1 MLHRNRDAHTTP
13 DGPAAVGECVC
24 DRRLSAHVVDDGGE
38 RVWILNRGLKVRP
51 FSCILEVQR
60 GAIRCKSANVGV
72 FPPRR
77 AGSHRGTCGWRAFSG
92 ATWYVKMA
100 GWFRFFRLVWQCFEM
115 LGRYLSV

>member
-1 MLHRNRDAHTTP
+1 VRTTKAERRGRNGYSKERRENSLSHNSMLHRNRDAHTTP

-77 AGSHRGTCGWRAFSG
+77 AGSHRGTCG
-92 ATWYVKMA
+92 
-100 GWFRFFRLVWQCFEM
+100 
-115 LGRYLSV
+115 